1 MAHNSLLQRGNWV
14 SLSAF
19 FTEFV
24 RGFDVR
30 TPCNN
35 HIALLSL
42 TTITNESINGGDY
55 KRKTTAKLDV
65 ELGSDE
71 GMRAYILGY
80 GHTSLDPPGSDNME
94 EEV

>member
-1 MAHNSLLQRGNWV
+1 MSFGDVIVKEDKIDGPHNPGRVGW
-14 SLSAF
+14 
-19 FTEFV
+19 
-24 RGFDVR
+24 
-30 TPCNN
+30 P
-35 HIALLSL
+35 
-42 TTITNESINGGDY
+42 TIRYFNAETGINGGDY